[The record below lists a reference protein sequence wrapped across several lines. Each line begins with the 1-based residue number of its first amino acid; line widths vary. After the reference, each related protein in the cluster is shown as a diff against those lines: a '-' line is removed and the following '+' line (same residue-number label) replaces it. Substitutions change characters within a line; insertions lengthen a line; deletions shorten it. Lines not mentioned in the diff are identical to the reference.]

1 MKRTNNTLKTAGLL
15 TAALVLALVLLAE
28 STSAEPKGRFGLISG
43 LNIASV
49 WGNEAGGAG
58 QRTAGSYGCFL
69 MIPVSQ
75 SVYFRPE
82 FLYSQKGTQSTIY
95 FDGEPIDV
103 RGKVDY
109 IEVPLLFDV
118 VFPTNASVSPHITV
132 GPSFAYNVL
141 AKVEGANTS
150 FDVSNVASTDVGL
163 VLGGGLAFGSQKSLF
178 FVDVRYTLG
187 LTQIFKDL
195 GPGDVIPPG
204 EIAVAWPETGRGL
217 QYKNAVF
224 SAMVGLAF

>member
-1 MKRTNNTLKTAGLL
+1 MKHSNQLLKRTMA
-15 TAALVLALVLLAE
+15 LLAAAILVVALMAGT
-28 STSAEPKGRFGLISG
+28 TSAEQRGRFGLISG
-43 LNIASV
+43 LNIAKV

-58 QRTAGSYGCFL
+58 QRTGGSFGCFF
-69 MIPVSQ
+69 MVPIAQ

-95 FDGEPIDV
+95 FDGDPIDV

-109 IEVPLLFDV
+109 IEAPLLFDV
-118 VFPTNASVSPHITV
+118 VIPTSGAVSPHILI
-132 GPSFAYNVL
+132 GPSIAYNVL
-141 AKVEGANTS
+141 ARVEGRNTS
-150 FDVSNVASTDVGL
+150 FDVSNISSTDVGL
-163 VLGGGLAFGSQKSLF
+163 VLGGGLAFGSSKSLF

-187 LTQIFKDL
+187 LTQIFQDL
-195 GPGDVIPPG
+195 SPGDVIPDG
-204 EIAVAWPETGRGL
+204 EIAVAWPDSGRGL